1 MTDSR
6 SGAASRVEG
15 LRASRRGA
23 FLAAIREAFGIP
35 SLVLG
40 ASYVGF
46 GSLVREG
53 GLDLWLG
60 LFSTATG
67 WALPGQVV
75 LVELYGVG
83 ASLPA
88 VALAVAL
95 TNARLLPMAVTLMP
109 VIHDPAVPR
118 WRYYLIG
125 HMVAVTGWATAM
137 LRCPDMPREVRL
149 PWFAGFTVTLWLVSL
164 LGTAVGFVLA
174 GSVPQPVTLGLVFLN
189 PLYFMLVFAVDL
201 RQRGKILALCA
212 GAVLG
217 PVMHLVDPDWGLM
230 ATGVI
235 AGTAAF
241 LADRTLRRRPG

>member
-1 MTDSR
+1 MTESR
-6 SGAASRVEG
+6 SGAGTRAEG
-15 LRASRRGA
+15 LRASRRSA
-23 FLAAIREAFGIP
+23 FLAAMRQALGIP

-46 GSLVREG
+46 GSLVRES

-83 ASLPA
+83 ASLLA
-88 VALAVAL
+88 VVLAVAL
-95 TNARLLPMAVTLMP
+95 TNARLMPMAVALMP

-118 WRYYLIG
+118 WRYYVVG

-137 LRCPDMPREVRL
+137 LRCPDMPREMRL
-149 PWFAGFTVTLWLVSL
+149 PWFAGFSAVLWLVSL
-164 LGTAVGFVLA
+164 LGTAAGFALA

-189 PLYFMLVFAVDL
+189 PLYFMLIFAVDL

-217 PVMHLVDPDWGLM
+217 PVMHLLDPDWGLL

-241 LADRTLRRRPG
+241 LADRSVRGRRM